1 MRCAITMLALI
12 GLSSSAWSTG
22 PLTRRGANIQLARG
36 DVSHC
41 YRLYLIRKQSCTGK
55 ADDLKE
61 CRAGW
66 RKGSNGAS
74 SMVQNGDRWLT
85 AGYG

>member
-22 PLTRRGANIQLARG
+22 PQPNNFTPRSANIQLARG

-41 YRLYLIRKQSCTGK
+41 YRLYLICKQSCTGK

-61 CRAGW
+61 CRAGCEE
-66 RKGSNGAS
+66 RIQRCIKYGAS
-74 SMVQNGDRWLT
+74 W
-85 AGYG
+85 